1 MKKTI
6 QTIIKSA
13 ALLLGGAIVLTS
25 CGGEAPTNVSK
36 LHIELDSLKVV
47 RAELNKS
54 ILAVEERIED
64 MDTAAVGKFITTFG
78 ASSGE
83 FNHYFEVYGN
93 VESDKSAIIY
103 AENSGV
109 VRQISVREGQEVKK
123 GQKLVS
129 LDTQIIDRNIDE
141 VKTSLNLATT
151 LYQKQKKLW
160 DQNVGSEVQYLE
172 AKNRM
177 ESLES
182 SLATLEE
189 QRNKSTV
196 TAPFSGVVDKIYPK
210 VGEMAGGQ
218 SPIVRIVNLS
228 EVYINADVSER
239 YVTSIQKDDMVTVI
253 ANRTD
258 TVESSISKIGSFI
271 NSANRTFEIRVDI
284 NETLT
289 SARPNSLV
297 VLKINDYK
305 DKDAVIIP
313 SSIIMQ
319 DGSGRDYVFLVT
331 KNEKGHDVA
340 SKTLVDVGPSYEGNT
355 VIENG
360 VNPGDV
366 VVDKGSRS
374 VRGGDKVQEVT
385 L

>member
-1 MKKTI
+1 MKKTF
-6 QTIIKSA
+6 QTITKSA
-13 ALLLGGAIVLTS
+13 ALLISGAIVLTS
-25 CGGEAPTNVSK
+25 CGGEAPTNLSK
-36 LHIELDSLKVV
+36 LHTELDSLKVV
-47 RAELNKS
+47 RAELNRS
-54 ILAVEERIED
+54 ILAVEEHIED
-64 MDTAAVGKFITTFG
+64 LDTVAIGKFITTFG
-78 ASSGE
+78 ATAGE

-103 AENSGV
+103 AENPGV
-109 VRQISVREGQEVKK
+109 VRQITVREGQEVTK
-123 GQKLVS
+123 GQRLVS

-141 VKTSLNLATT
+141 VKTSLDLATT

-196 TAPFSGVVDKIYPK
+196 YAPFTGVVDKIYPK

-218 SPIVRIVNLS
+218 SPIIRIVNLK

-239 YVTSIQKDDMVTVI
+239 YVSSIKKGDMVTVI

-258 TVESSISKIGSFI
+258 TIESSISKIGSFI

-305 DKDAVIIP
+305 DTDAVIIP

-331 KNEKGHDVA
+331 KNEKGHEVA
-340 SKTLVDVGPSYEGNT
+340 TKTLVNLGPSYEGNT

-360 VNPGDV
+360 VKPGDV
-366 VVDKGSRS
+366 LVDKGSRS

>member
-1 MKKTI
+1 MKRII
-6 QTIIKSA
+6 QTITKSA
-13 ALLLGGAIVLTS
+13 VLLIGVAIVLTS
-25 CGGEAPTNVSK
+25 CGGEAPTDLLK
-36 LHIELDSLKVV
+36 LQSELDSLKGV
-47 RAELNKS
+47 RTEINKS
-54 ILAVEERIED
+54 IGAVEERIED

-78 ASSGE
+78 ATLGE

-103 AENSGV
+103 AESAGV
-109 VRQISVREGQEVKK
+109 VRQISVKEGQEVKK
-123 GQKLVS
+123 GQKMVS

-141 VKTSLNLATT
+141 VRTSLNLATT
-151 LYQKQKKLW
+151 LYEKQKKLW
-160 DQNVGSEVQYLE
+160 DQNVGSELQYLE
-172 AKNRM
+172 AKNRK

-196 TAPFSGVVDKIYPK
+196 HAPFTGVVDKVYPK

-218 SPIVRIVNLS
+218 SPIIRIVNLK

-239 YVTSIQKDDMVTVI
+239 YVTSIKKDDMVTVI

-258 TVESSISKIGSFI
+258 TIESSISQIGSFI
-271 NSANRTFEIRVDI
+271 NASNRTFEIRVDI
-284 NETLT
+284 KETLT

-305 DKDAVIIP
+305 DSDAVIIP

-319 DGSGRDYVFLVT
+319 DGTGRNYVFLVT
-331 KNEKGHDVA
+331 KNEKGQDVA
-340 SKTLVDVGPSYEGNT
+340 AKTLVDIGPSYEGKT